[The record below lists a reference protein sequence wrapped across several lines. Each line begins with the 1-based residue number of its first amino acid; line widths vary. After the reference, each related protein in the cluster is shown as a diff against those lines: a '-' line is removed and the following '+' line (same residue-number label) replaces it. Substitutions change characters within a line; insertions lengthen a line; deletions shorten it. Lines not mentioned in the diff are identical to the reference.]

1 MNQSNSIE
9 TTDKTKL
16 TEQTKIRLD
25 KITEIE
31 SHFYQKIFT
40 RRFVRNDLVKRI
52 IKSCR
57 KSSKKCLEFKKKLG
71 LDPDVLL

>member
-1 MNQSNSIE
+1 MNERNSIE

-31 SHFYQKIFT
+31 SHFYQKILT
-40 RRFVRNDLVKRI
+40 
-52 IKSCR
+52 
-57 KSSKKCLEFKKKLG
+57 
-71 LDPDVLL
+71 